1 MEPREES
8 EDFHNKYAKRLN
20 TPWIPEITSDHNEWR
35 TMRQGYSDLQYH
47 IDNHHAK
54 NVTTDPTGNV
64 WTTSRPDTN
73 GMSPTEFHEH
83 LHKIEHFKFGNEHK
97 HFKPKKR
104 QMREEYDKWKCG
116 YCGKY
121 YVVQDLARDC
131 EHKHESE

>member
-1 MEPREES
+1 MYLRGGLMEPREES

-54 NVTTDPTGNV
+54 NVTTDPTGHV

-104 QMREEYDKWKCG
+104 
-116 YCGKY
+116 
-121 YVVQDLARDC
+121 
-131 EHKHESE
+131 